1 MSSLFSHSGSDRP
14 TSIVAAE
21 PSARPTSY
29 RNVSSSAAVAMELH
43 FVGAASSSSAG
54 VPQRPAASAALF
66 DFDSTVASDAGGNTN
81 AGVVGSGAGTSGVNH
96 PASVSVTPITATPVM
111 PNGPER
117 PPPTGAGGGGGSGD
131 LPAPPTNNMDLVSLF
146 ECPVC
151 MDFALPPILQCQ
163 SGHIVCASC
172 RSKLSSCPTCRGN
185 LGKSCLIPHSNV
197 FYKLPL
203 FTFLCHYANLVV
215 ILT

>member
-21 PSARPTSY
+21 PSARPTSH
-29 RNVSSSAAVAMELH
+29 RNVSSSAAAAMERHL
-43 FVGAASSSSAG
+43 VGALSSSSAG

-66 DFDSTVASDAGGNTN
+66 DFDSTAAADARVSTSG
-81 AGVVGSGAGTSGVNH
+81 GVVGSGAGGGGVNH
-96 PASVSVTPITATPVM
+96 PASVSVTPITATPVL

-117 PPPTGAGGGGGSGD
+117 PPPNRVGGGGGSGD
-131 LPAPPTNNMDLVSLF
+131 LPTPPTNNMDLVSLF

-172 RSKLSSCPTCRGN
+172 RTKLSSCPTCRGN
-185 LGKSCLIPHSNV
+185 LGMQCI
-197 FYKLPL
+197 
-203 FTFLCHYANLVV
+203 
-215 ILT
+215 

>member
-1 MSSLFSHSGSDRP
+1 MSSSFSHTGTDRP

-21 PSARPTSY
+21 PSARSSSH
-29 RNVSSSAAVAMELH
+29 RNVSVTAAVERH
-43 FVGAASSSSAG
+43 FVGASSAA

-66 DFDSTVASDAGGNTN
+66 DFDSTGADSIN
-81 AGVVGSGAGTSGVNH
+81 GSGTNSGSNNGVSGGGGTGGGGVVNH
-96 PASVSVTPITATPVM
+96 PASVSVTPITAASVVLP
-111 PNGPER
+111 PSGPER
-117 PPPTGAGGGGGSGD
+117 PPPTGAGGDPLGLINS
-131 LPAPPTNNMDLVSLF
+131 MDLVGLF

-185 LGKSCLIPHSNV
+185 LG
-197 FYKLPL
+197 
-203 FTFLCHYANLVV
+203 TFLRLQVSN
-215 ILT
+215 